1 MTGLTQSVR
10 DGETEHPGRATT
22 LVVGGGRPGLALA
35 VELAEGD
42 RSVTFVG
49 EDASDDADEA
59 IQVLPRRVSDAG
71 SLRDVLAVVDD
82 VAAVIAV
89 GTDSETLLVA
99 HLARL
104 ELDDVPIVALV
115 DDPWR
120 QSAFDG
126 IEVKAL
132 STSAL
137 LADAVRDRLRRT
149 AQA

>member
-1 MTGLTQSVR
+1 MTGFIHSVR
-10 DGETEHPGRATT
+10 DGETERPGRVTT

-35 VELAEGD
+35 VELADGD

-49 EDASDDADEA
+49 EDAGDGADET

-71 SLRDVLAVVDD
+71 SLRDVLDVVDD

-89 GTDSETLLVA
+89 GTDSEALLVA

-115 DDPWR
+115 DEPWR
-120 QSAFDG
+120 RCAFDG
-126 IEVKAL
+126 IEVEAL
-132 STSAL
+132 STSTL
-137 LADAVRDRLRRT
+137 LADSVRDRLRRT